1 MPRYESDWREMEAR
15 VQELETALE
24 LRTQEVEMLR
34 AQLDENIEII
44 SKVTTALREAVL
56 LAKKKRR

>member
-1 MPRYESDWREMEAR
+1 MRFESDWREMEAR